1 MFYTAEQNR
10 HSKGKEECEWGNIH
24 DNETTGSK
32 KEDIPYQWPIEK
44 SPICGIQN
52 FFVQ

>member
-52 FFVQ
+52 VFVQ